1 MLDRDKLRAAWV
13 SCGETQTEAAKRL
26 GISPRAMSSKMQRG
40 VFGSDE
46 IETLIS
52 AYHIEDPLSVFFAN
66 AVT

>member
-13 SCGETQTEAAKRL
+13 SCGETQTEAATRL